1 MIKEKK
7 APSPAWEAVHS
18 FLTGLWMDVAEPIPD
33 GLNSNRRPRSGSSK
47 RDAPDLDRSQ
57 LKHLPHASITE
68 YWKQC
73 ADAFPHLH
81 IGRKLFSSDPQLN
94 LPYVIVLYSFGII
107 LLCYVRICEEQSNIN
122 WLQWKS
128 SFLQTRCGR
137 RTSSICYVSGSI
149 PTIRSAHC
157 AWSTAFWSKNLD
169 TVWRL
174 AVRSTQN
181 FRNIYSA
188 NKLTGVCI
196 TRLAHDLD

>member
-1 MIKEKK
+1 MCNKAFIKLTGLGKYRFSTLSCAARRGEQQCPYDGRYMIKEKK

-122 WLQWKS
+122 
-128 SFLQTRCGR
+128 
-137 RTSSICYVSGSI
+137 
-149 PTIRSAHC
+149 
-157 AWSTAFWSKNLD
+157 
-169 TVWRL
+169 
-174 AVRSTQN
+174 
-181 FRNIYSA
+181 
-188 NKLTGVCI
+188 
-196 TRLAHDLD
+196 